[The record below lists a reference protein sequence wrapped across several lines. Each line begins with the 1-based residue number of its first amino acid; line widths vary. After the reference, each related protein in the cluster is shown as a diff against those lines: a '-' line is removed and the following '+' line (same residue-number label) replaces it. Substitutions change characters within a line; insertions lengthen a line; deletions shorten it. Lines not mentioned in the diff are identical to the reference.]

1 MTVAVRRAAETGRPT
16 EGDDRPAE
24 LRYAPPRMLNA
35 RTLVIAA
42 IAFAAPLGC
51 GGSSQKPAD
60 GAGTAGASETPA
72 TKEELAAAVKPCGE
86 KDKVHTYDLHD
97 PDGHEILAPCAGSS
111 GGHDY
116 SGLIKLET
124 VEGGVHILIDAKD
137 DEVTLLGPDA
147 KTRDAV
153 IVYPKGKDNTQKAV
167 EIPLIK
173 TKTGYHGDKII
184 FWEDLGDKITDE
196 GTNLHVA
203 IFDHDKDTGSHE
215 ALHVSVN
222 ISAGKSCE
230 RAIDENPQTIDMGG
244 GKKGGK
250 ADLTND
256 QLGAPMKTSAFIS
269 GCNLADSA
277 DADICVAVKQG
288 KPLGVTVKV
297 SPQNNKVAACIDRAT
312 RRLAFPSSEKLDV
325 VHQKF

>member
-1 MTVAVRRAAETGRPT
+1 
-16 EGDDRPAE
+16 
-24 LRYAPPRMLNA
+24 MLNA
-35 RTLVIAA
+35 RTFGIV
-42 IAFAAPLGC
+42 AFVLAAPLGC
-51 GGSSQKPAD
+51 GGSNQKPAD
-60 GAGTAGASETPA
+60 SSGTGSAAAEAPA

-97 PDGHEILAPCAGSS
+97 PDGHELLAPCAGSS
-111 GGHDY
+111 AGHDY

-124 VEGGVHILIDAKD
+124 VEHGVHVIIDAKD

-184 FWEDLGDKITDE
+184 FWDDLGDKLTDE
-196 GTNLHVA
+196 GSNLHVA
-203 IFDHDKDTGSHE
+203 IFDHDKDSGTHE

-230 RAIDENPQTIDMGG
+230 RAIDENPQTIDMGK
-244 GKKGGK
+244 KKGGK
-250 ADLTND
+250 ADLTD
-256 QLGAPMKTSAFIS
+256 EQLGAPMKTSAFIS
-269 GCNLADSA
+269 NCNLADSA

-288 KPLGVTVKV
+288 KVLGVTVKV
-297 SPQNNKVAACIDRAT
+297 TPASNKVAACIDRAT
-312 RRLAFPSSEKLDV
+312 RHLSFPSSDKLDV